1 MYRLC
6 FPEVVSS
13 VFKIFYCPPQ
23 VGVDYLRVGGSS
35 SQIHKEIEKHTISHL
50 TSDVRSVSYL
60 KDVYERKV
68 CM

>member
-1 MYRLC
+1 M
-6 FPEVVSS
+6 
-13 VFKIFYCPPQ
+13 
-23 VGVDYLRVGGSS
+23 DYLRVGGSS

-68 CM
+68 RRYNVLNYVHTNLYIYT